1 MLTHWRAKYGLGACL
16 LAASLL
22 FTGPGGPRAE
32 PAEPA
37 AGEAAAASAARLFV
51 DRWSDDH
58 IAESLELY
66 RHFHAHP
73 ELSLQETE
81 TARRVAEALETA
93 GYRVRTGVGGTG
105 VVGVLENGPGPTLLI
120 RGDMDALPVSE
131 ETGLEY
137 ASEVTALLPD
147 GRTSGVMHACGHDI
161 HTTNLIATARLL
173 AEARALWSGA
183 LVVVAQP
190 AEEIGQGAR
199 AMIADGL
206 FELGPRPDFTLALHV
221 DASLPA
227 GSVGYASGWSAAN
240 VDSVDVTFYGRG
252 GHGARPHMAID
263 PIVTAAS
270 FIGSVQTLVSRRVDP
285 QAPAVVTVG
294 SIQAGTKH
302 NVIPDSAALQI
313 TVRSYS
319 DPVREQLLEGIAQI
333 ASDTCRMFQCPRPPS
348 VVIKDEYTPAVYN
361 DPAFAARARALFSE
375 VFGADRVT
383 ELSPTMGGEDFGRY
397 ARALE
402 VPGLIFRVGTQDP
415 ESLAA
420 SLEPGALPLPQAHS
434 SRFAPV
440 AEPTLQTSLRAM
452 SLLALDVLAPA
463 AAENEAP

>member
-1 MLTHWRAKYGLGACL
+1 MPTGWREKFGRGAGALLLSLL
-16 LAASLL
+16 LAGFSGLAAQAAESAG
-22 FTGPGGPRAE
+22 TGPG
-32 PAEPA
+32 
-37 AGEAAAASAARLFV
+37 AARAFV
-51 DRWSDDH
+51 DRFSDDQ
-58 IAESLELY
+58 LDGLVELY

-81 TARRVAEALETA
+81 TARRVAEALDAA
-93 GYRVRTGVGGTG
+93 GYQVRTGVGGTG

-131 ETGLEY
+131 ETGLDY

-147 GRTSGVMHACGHDI
+147 GRTTGVMHACGHDI
-161 HTTNLIATARLL
+161 HTTNLIGTARLL
-173 AEARALWSGA
+173 AEARSLWSGN

-199 AMIADGL
+199 AMMADGL
-206 FELGPRPDFTLALHV
+206 FDSVPRPDFTLALHV

-227 GSVGYASGWSAAN
+227 GSVGYTSGWSAAN

-252 GHGARPHMAID
+252 GHGAYPHTAID

-270 FIGSVQTLVSRRVDP
+270 FIGTVQTLVSRRVDP

-302 NVIPDSAALQI
+302 NVIPDAAALQL

-361 DPAFAARARALFSE
+361 DPAFAARAKGLFE
-375 VFGADRVT
+375 QVFGPDQVR
-383 ELSPTMGGEDFGRY
+383 ELAPTMGGEDFGRY

-402 VPGLIFRVGTQDP
+402 VPGLLFRVGAQDP
-415 ESLAA
+415 ERLAA

-440 AEPTLQTSLRAM
+440 AAPTLRTAMRAM
-452 SLLALDVLAPA
+452 SLLALDVLAPS
-463 AAENEAP
+463 NSDSEAP